1 MNRYFVSFVITKIAV
16 VRELAIR
23 VSVSLAL
30 LALGPAVPSVVAEA
44 YAASAAPQFL
54 TMPPPGAQCRAAI
67 AQAERTGGIPP
78 QLLAAIGRVESGRR
92 DPASGGFSPWPW
104 TVNAEGQG
112 YFFDSKAEAVAAV
125 RKMRA
130 DGTRSIDVGCMQVN
144 LMHHPNAFASLEA
157 AFDPMQNAAYAAKF
171 LNELHAQT
179 ADWPK
184 ATALYHSAN
193 PDLGEPYQRKVL
205 AAWPDEKRLAGQ
217 SPPNNFAFGSGAAN
231 AAFGSSG
238 AMIAPVRRIASASGD
253 IAGASSTAAG
263 GAGTGPGRSLDAY
276 RAAPITMI
284 SRIRRIGG

>member
-1 MNRYFVSFVITKIAV
+1 MKRRFVPFVITQIVV
-16 VRELAIR
+16 VRALAIL
-23 VSVSLAL
+23 VSVL
-30 LALGPAVPSVVAEA
+30 LATGSVVPCLVSRAS
-44 YAASAAPQFL
+44 AASAAAQFL

-67 AQAERTGGIPP
+67 AQAERAGGIPP

-92 DPASGGFSPWPW
+92 DPTSGSFAPWPW

-112 YFFDSKAEAVAAV
+112 YFFDSKAEAITAV

-130 DGTRSIDVGCMQVN
+130 DGMRSIDVGCMQVN

-157 AFDPMQNAAYAAKF
+157 AFDPMQNATYAAKF
-171 LNELHAQT
+171 LNDLHAQT

-193 PDLGEPYQRKVL
+193 PELGEPYQRKVL

-217 SPPNNFAFGSGAAN
+217 SPPNNFAWGSGAAN

-238 AMIAPVRRIASASGD
+238 AMVAPVRRIASASGD
-253 IAGASSTAAG
+253 IAGASSAAV
-263 GAGTGPGRSLDAY
+263 GAPTTSPGRSLDAY

>member
-1 MNRYFVSFVITKIAV
+1 MKRRFVPFVITQIVV
-16 VRELAIR
+16 VRALAILL
-23 VSVSLAL
+23 SVL
-30 LALGPAVPSVVAEA
+30 LATGSVVPCLVSRAS
-44 YAASAAPQFL
+44 AASAAAQFL

-67 AQAERTGGIPP
+67 AQAERAGGIPP

-92 DPASGGFSPWPW
+92 DPTSGSFAPWPW

-112 YFFDSKAEAVAAV
+112 YFFDSKAEAITAV

-130 DGTRSIDVGCMQVN
+130 DGMRSIDVGCMQVN

-157 AFDPMQNAAYAAKF
+157 AFDPMQNATYAAKF
-171 LNELHAQT
+171 LNDLHAQT

-193 PDLGEPYQRKVL
+193 PELGEPYQRKVL

-217 SPPNNFAFGSGAAN
+217 SPPNNFAWGSGAAN

-253 IAGASSTAAG
+253 IAGAPSAAAG
-263 GAGTGPGRSLDAY
+263 APATSPGRSLDAY
-276 RAAPITMI
+276 RAAPIMMI